1 MGIGWRWTTM
11 GFLESLGDGWSI
23 YLWLV
28 VGASIIV
35 VSLFGIRWAWRN
47 EQFDEDIKYLV
58 FSESDQ
64 DKMVPAEYRHS
75 REVLAAGDI
84 KRIFPRFQKAGEP
97 VEGGVG

>member
-1 MGIGWRWTTM
+1 M

-64 DKMVPAEYRHS
+64 DKMVPEEYRHS
-75 REVLAAGDI
+75 REVLAAQIASRD
-84 KRIFPRFQKAGEP
+84 RHLQLQAESHRPAS
-97 VEGGVG
+97 

>member
-1 MGIGWRWTTM
+1 MHFI
-11 GFLESLGDGWSI
+11 ESLGDGWSI

-58 FSESDQ
+58 FTEADE
-64 DKMVPAEYRHS
+64 DKMTPAEYRHS
-75 REVLAAGDI
+75 REVLAAQMASRD
-84 KRIFPRFQKAGEP
+84 RHLREQAEMRRPP
-97 VEGGVG
+97 P